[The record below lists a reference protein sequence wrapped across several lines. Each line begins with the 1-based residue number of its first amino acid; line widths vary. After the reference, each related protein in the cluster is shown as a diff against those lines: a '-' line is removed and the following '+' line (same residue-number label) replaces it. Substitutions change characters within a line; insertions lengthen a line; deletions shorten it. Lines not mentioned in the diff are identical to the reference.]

1 MIYATRKSLDDEKP
15 LHDFSLFSAEP
26 YGVYGISSDDCSQP
40 PASPLVVC
48 EDDQYSSFNT
58 NVCLD
63 SVFAVV
69 FNNLDLNA
77 EPLPISTKNEPT
89 NSQNTQPN

>member
-1 MIYATRKSLDDEKP
+1 MIYATRKPLDDEEP
-15 LHDFSLFSAEP
+15 LHDFCLFSAEP
-26 YGVYGISSDDCSQP
+26 YGVYGISSDDCSQTP
-40 PASPLVVC
+40 GSPLVVC

-58 NVCLD
+58 NVSLD
-63 SVFAVV
+63 TIFAGV